1 MAVGRDYKDN
11 MKLDS
16 QVLQG
21 AQGDQVGQW
30 GHVLLEGLEAPGKN
44 PLLGLRGSL
53 RYQLG
58 HGTPLSRR
66 APSDV

>member
-30 GHVLLEGLEAPGKN
+30 GHVLLEGLEAPGKKFIARIERVSEI
-44 PLLGLRGSL
+44 PVRTWHPIAKEGP
-53 RYQLG
+53 Q
-58 HGTPLSRR
+58 
-66 APSDV
+66 